1 MRIAISGTH
10 CSGKTTLIDEF
21 LLTHPEYSHEPE
33 AYAVLQEDYGEAFSA
48 EPSAEEFYRQLE
60 FNVSRLK
67 HYAQGECVIF
77 ERCPADYIAYMLA
90 LCDLSRDNAA
100 LRVADSSLDLVGDAI
115 QFLDVIV
122 LLPAGDARVTVMPD
136 LEDPA
141 LRRTVDSRLQGILT
155 DDDFGLFGSGRPL
168 ILEATGTTAQ
178 RLRILEAALQEHAT
192 GN

>member
-10 CSGKTTLIDEF
+10 CSGKTTLIDGF

-67 HYAQGECVIF
+67 HYGQAECVIF
-77 ERCPADYIAYMLA
+77 ERCPADYLAYMLA
-90 LCDLSRDNAA
+90 LSDLSRDDDA
-100 LRVADSSLDLVGDAI
+100 LRVVDASLDLVGDAI

-122 LLPAGDARVTVMPD
+122 FLPAGDARVTVMP
-136 LEDPA
+136 
-141 LRRTVDSRLQGILT
+141 
-155 DDDFGLFGSGRPL
+155 
-168 ILEATGTTAQ
+168 
-178 RLRILEAALQEHAT
+178 
-192 GN
+192 